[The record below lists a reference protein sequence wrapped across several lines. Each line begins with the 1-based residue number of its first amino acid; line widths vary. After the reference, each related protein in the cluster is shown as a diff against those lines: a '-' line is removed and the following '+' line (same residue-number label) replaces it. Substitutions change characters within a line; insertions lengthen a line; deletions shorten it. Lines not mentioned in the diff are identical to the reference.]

1 MARTKFK
8 CQFVICV
15 YLIIAG
21 SVRSLPIPL
30 SSLETKD
37 SVYSNVL
44 REVTFE
50 TVNAYE
56 NKSEMKTDAKLPVN
70 RTIPLLERS
79 SLRPGQSAS
88 RYSIQITRD
97 GDTFNGRAVIDI
109 QLTDAS
115 RSNAM
120 FFNMVDLE
128 VSRVQLG
135 VLTEQGAID
144 ANFSYQEEQQSL
156 RISPLP
162 GEPTS
167 YVAIIEYRGN
177 IRTDGI
183 GLYRGQYGDADYI
196 GMNLHSTYA
205 RRVFPCL
212 DEPNLSAMTTFT
224 FVGFDHEHILS
235 NSLPEE
241 NQTEGMIMFRPLE
254 APNYLWGMVSH
265 NLQIATQLAQSR
277 VLLYVRPD
285 IQNLFNLASVILTNF
300 YTTLNE
306 WTNQPHSEIVQNQDP
321 TLHVMAVPDIS
332 RDSYALSTVSIW
344 EPYILTEENGSITQ
358 KKLIFVKT
366 AEALARQWFGY
377 IIRIE
382 NWRYQWITSA
392 LTSYAAYEVV
402 KNFQTDDDPL
412 SIDMDSVFTTDVIQ
426 ESLLHDSYNN
436 AQPIQ
441 LSVNIYAEVDI
452 RQHINGILK
461 YKAPAILRMARLSL
475 GPAEDET
482 DFIQVA
488 ARTLLNTRA
497 FVPITSQGFYDAVQ
511 SAGVNQNNFISSWVT
526 TPGYPILSVSLGNG
540 VINLRQRR
548 FGYSSVPQRVYNI
561 PITFTTGSEPQFD
574 NLHATTIM
582 DNPTSTINSDI
593 GEEWVIMNLQ
603 GQGYYRVNYSPDLW
617 ERIILALEDPEQ
629 RQEIHSL
636 NRASLIDDS
645 FNLARAGEL
654 DYDIA
659 LRIAL
664 TMENELDYA
673 VWRAFVRNIEFLKKR
688 LIPFASSSDDLD
700 DTIFLRLITRIITL
714 VEEEYGFGP
723 YNPLDPPMNIL
734 TRGLVMDFAC
744 RSGYEPCIA
753 AAVDLFYDP
762 NDLEAMNTNIPHEL
776 RPAVYCTMVMEG
788 DESVRQALIDH
799 MSNENSK
806 YERLVILQSLA
817 CSQDF
822 SFINEYL
829 LDTIEANNNQYDL
842 AERIKIFEAVASS
855 SADNARLALNFLR
868 GNTDAIRTMYGGPEK
883 LEEVLYI
890 MAENL
895 ITEDLY
901 NEYAILTDSVSVV
914 DSLSDSRDLALRFL
928 QNANENMQWNNN
940 HLQEVYDWIDLN
952 HAPTIFVS
960 SLLMTLSLL
969 ITFFNN

>member
-8 CQFVICV
+8 CQFIICV
-15 YLIIAG
+15 YLIISA

-79 SLRPGQSAS
+79 NLRPGQSAS

-97 GDTFNGRAVIDI
+97 GDSFNGRAVIDI

-128 VSRVQLG
+128 VSGVQLG
-135 VLTEQGAID
+135 VLTEQGAIN
-144 ANFSYQEEQQSL
+144 ANFTYQEEQQSL
-156 RISPLP
+156 RISTLP
-162 GEPTS
+162 GQPTS

-224 FVGFDHEHILS
+224 FVGFDHENILS

-241 NQTEGMIMFRPLE
+241 NQPEGI
-254 APNYLWGMVSH
+254 
-265 NLQIATQLAQSR
+265 

-285 IQNLFNLASVILTNF
+285 VQNLFNLASVILTNF
-300 YTTLNE
+300 YTALNE

-332 RDSYALSTVSIW
+332 RDTYALSTVSIW
-344 EPYILTEENGSITQ
+344 EPYILTEENDSRSSCETMVWIHITYR
-358 KKLIFVKT
+358 KLAISVDH
-366 AEALARQWFGY
+366 
-377 IIRIE
+377 
-382 NWRYQWITSA
+382 
-392 LTSYAAYEVV
+392 
-402 KNFQTDDDPL
+402 FQTDDDPL

-452 RQHINGILK
+452 RQHINGIVK

-475 GPAEDET
+475 
-482 DFIQVA
+482 
-488 ARTLLNTRA
+488 
-497 FVPITSQGFYDAVQ
+497 VQ

-526 TPGYPILSVSLGNG
+526 TPGYPILSVSLDNG

-574 NLHATTIM
+574 NLHATRIM
-582 DNPTSTINSDI
+582 NNPTLTIDSNI

-617 ERIILALEDPEQ
+617 ERII
-629 RQEIHSL
+629 
-636 NRASLIDDS
+636 LIDDS

-734 TRGLVMDFAC
+734 TRGLVMDLAC

-753 AAVDLFYDP
+753 AAVDL
-762 NDLEAMNTNIPHEL
+762 NTNIPHEL

-901 NEYAILTDSVSVV
+901 NEYAIFTDSVSVGG
-914 DSLSDSRDLALRFL
+914 SLSDSRDLALRFL

-960 SLLMTLSLL
+960 SLLMTLSFKRVLL
-969 ITFFNN
+969 LQD